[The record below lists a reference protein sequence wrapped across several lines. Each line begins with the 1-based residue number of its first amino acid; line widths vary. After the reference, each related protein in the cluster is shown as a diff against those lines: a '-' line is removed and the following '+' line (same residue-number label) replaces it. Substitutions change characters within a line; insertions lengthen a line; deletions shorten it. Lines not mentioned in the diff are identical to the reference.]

1 MKIGRRTQITNLRQ
15 VWPTEPDFSDW
26 LVTEDGLALISEDIG
41 VFVED
46 ARRESRP
53 GDYPADVVGHALGD
67 ENHVI
72 VIENQFGKTNHDHL
86 GKLLTYAAMHSAMTG
101 IWISEHISND
111 HRKVIDWLNEN
122 TPSHVSLYL
131 AQLKAYRIGDSSVA
145 PQLDVVSRPN
155 IQAKLQAKE
164 NSQELT
170 QIEKWRQKVWED
182 ILNYIRS
189 RNPPF
194 SVQSASDDHWSN
206 ISIGRSDFWIGLTL
220 VPKNQRIGCE
230 LAMNP
235 AWKDEAF
242 NQLLAQK
249 DAIEKELGAVLD
261 WRPMSDRKSARVLL
275 EVAID
280 PKNDDNRQ
288 AVKEWMFEKSVAFY
302 KAFHDRVRKLKPN
315 GNENT
320 VQEGSAE
327 QSMAEI
333 PDTNA
338 TGVAMPPRKTTIAIV
353 RGSMLDQ
360 DVDAIVN
367 AANEPMRGGSGIDG
381 RIHEKAGDDLLAE
394 LKIVAPKGA
403 KTGTAVI
410 TSGHKLKQPYII
422 HTPGPRWI
430 NGNKG
435 EPELLAS
442 SYRSCLEVAE
452 ANRLKSIAFCSLS
465 TGIFGY
471 PLEKAAPLAIKTV
484 REYLDAHPDTSLER
498 IVFAMFG
505 EDEYKAF
512 AKAYAEATA

>member
-1 MKIGRRTQITNLRQ
+1 MKIGKRTQITNLRQ
-15 VWPTEPDFSDW
+15 IWPTEPDFSDW
-26 LVTEDGLALISEDIG
+26 LVTEEGLALISEDIG

-131 AQLKAYRIGDSSVA
+131 AQLKAYRIGESPVA

-182 ILNYIRS
+182 ILSYIRS
-189 RNPPF
+189 QNPPF
-194 SVQSASDDHWSN
+194 SVQSANDDHWSN
-206 ISIGRSDFWIGLTL
+206 ISIGRSGFWIGLTL
-220 VPKNQRIGCE
+220 VPRNQRIGCE
-230 LAMNP
+230 LQMNP

-242 NQLLAQK
+242 NQLIAQK
-249 DAIEKELGAVLD
+249 DAIEKEVGAVLD
-261 WRPMSDRKSARVLL
+261 WRPMSEKKSARVLL
-275 EVAID
+275 EAGID
-280 PKNDDNRQ
+280 PKDDDNRQ

-315 GNENT
+315 GNENP
-320 VQEGSAE
+320 VQEGTSE
-327 QSMAEI
+327 QANTETPDDQTIGASM
-333 PDTNA
+333 PD
-338 TGVAMPPRKTTIAIV
+338 RKTIIEIV
-353 RGSMLDQ
+353 NANMMHQ
-360 DVDAIVN
+360 NVDAIVN
-367 AANEPMRGGSGIDG
+367 AANEGMRGGVGIDG
-381 RIHEKAGDDLLAE
+381 KIHEKAGEDLLAE
-394 LKIVAPKGA
+394 LKIVAPNGA

-410 TSGHKLKQPYII
+410 TEGHKLKQPYII
-422 HTPGPRWI
+422 HTPGPVWH
-430 NGNKG
+430 GGGSG
-435 EPELLAS
+435 EAGLLAS
-442 SYRSCLEVAE
+442 SYRSCLEVAD
-452 ANRLKSIAFCSLS
+452 ANGLKSIAFCSIS
-465 TGIFGY
+465 TGIYGY
-471 PLEKAAPLAIKTV
+471 PLGKAAPLAVKTV
-484 REYLDAHPDTSLER
+484 REYLDAYPDTSLER